1 MQPVVIP
8 ASDGV
13 KLHGYLTLPAD
24 SARTGAFVLSIH
36 GGPYDRDE
44 WGYSGTHQ
52 WLANRGYGVLSVNY
66 RGSTGYGKQFVAI
79 ADQGWGGRMQD
90 DLTDA
95 AAWAVA
101 QGYADAK
108 RIGFYGASYGGY
120 AALTAAT
127 KTPEMFAC
135 IVDLFGPSNLVT
147 MMRNFPPYWGSW
159 LATWKRRLADPET
172 EEGRRWLNEHSPL
185 GRAERIVRPML
196 IGQGMRDV
204 RVTPRESEQIVQAM
218 RARQIPVTYVTFA
231 DEGHGFVRQEN
242 RLAFSAVME
251 AFLAQHLG
259 GRAEPIGEAFAGSS
273 IKFEVGRALIPGV
286 G

>member
-1 MQPVVIP
+1 
-8 ASDGV
+8 
-13 KLHGYLTLPAD
+13 
-24 SARTGAFVLSIH
+24 
-36 GGPYDRDE
+36 
-44 WGYSGTHQ
+44 
-52 WLANRGYGVLSVNY
+52 
-66 RGSTGYGKQFVAI
+66 
-79 ADQGWGGRMQD
+79 
-90 DLTDA
+90 
-95 AAWAVA
+95 
-101 QGYADAK
+101 
-108 RIGFYGASYGGY
+108 
-120 AALTAAT
+120 
-127 KTPEMFAC
+127 MFAC

-251 AFLAQHLG
+251 AFLAQQLG
-259 GRAEPIGEAFAGSS
+259 GRAEPICEACDGSS